1 MGEYSGG
8 MKRRVDLASALVHL
22 PQVLF
27 LDEPTEGLDP
37 RGRSAIWTTL
47 AWLRE
52 TLGMTIVLTT
62 HYMEEADRLC
72 DRIAIV
78 DRGRLPA
85 LDRADPRGGGMTTA
99 TWLLTRRTLTQFP
112 RNPMAVGFSLP
123 PVLMMFVVFG
133 ALFES
138 VKHLPGFPT
147 DNYFEYLAPAAVL
160 MTTVPGIANAAV
172 GLATDFQSR
181 YLYKLLTMPVS
192 IGSIMAGR
200 LLADGTRLFIQG
212 GAVLLLAIVLGAQ
225 IASGFAGALLMLLLG
240 TVFGI
245 VTFGVLTAN
254 LALKSKDPHAV
265 QAVFPMAFL
274 LIFLTTAYQTEEQV
288 PSGVLRTV
296 IGANP
301 TEYVLRAMR
310 DLTLTGFEWDSIA
323 LAFLV
328 IAGLGL
334 VGIPLT
340 IRNYRSVYR

>member
-1 MGEYSGG
+1 
-8 MKRRVDLASALVHL
+8 
-22 PQVLF
+22 
-27 LDEPTEGLDP
+27 
-37 RGRSAIWTTL
+37 
-47 AWLRE
+47 
-52 TLGMTIVLTT
+52 MTS
-62 HYMEEADRLC
+62 
-72 DRIAIV
+72 
-78 DRGRLPA
+78 
-85 LDRADPRGGGMTTA
+85 A
-99 TWLLTRRTLTQFP
+99 TWLLTRRTLIQFP
-112 RNPMAVGFSLP
+112 RNPMVLGFSVA
-123 PVLMMFVVFG
+123 PVLMMFLVFG

-192 IGSIMAGR
+192 IGSVMAGR
-200 LLADGTRLFIQG
+200 LLADGVRLFLQA

-225 IASGFAGALLMLLLG
+225 IAGGFAGALLMLLIG
-240 TVFGI
+240 TLFGI

-254 LALKSKDPHAV
+254 LALKSKDPQAV
-265 QAVFPMAFL
+265 QAIFPMAFL

-296 IGANP
+296 IALNP

-310 DLTLTGFEWDSIA
+310 DLTLSGFEWDSIG
-323 LAFLV
+323 LAFAV
-328 IAGLGL
+328 IVGLGV
-334 VGIPLT
+334 VGLPLT